1 MRRCGS
7 FCSPITSRTVSSD
20 PSIPIFAFLR
30 LIWVQQTLRHHNRN
44 KSELTRAACL
54 DRRCSHSSW
63 YSSRLYQKKD
73 LLVIAACLA
82 ASTVRICARKSSIS
96 SVNGA
101 RFPFSLLLWC
111 FSVPEALKTGSISG
125 EVRPMKAI
133 PVRSYCCRD
142 ARRPIPRSRS
152 NWRREISRLI
162 QYPRFWQKQTVHR
175 LLP

>member
-133 PVRSYCCRD
+133 PGVR
-142 ARRPIPRSRS
+142 AR
-152 NWRREISRLI
+152 NG
-162 QYPRFWQKQTVHR
+162 K
-175 LLP
+175 